1 MRQQLQHSEHERAA
15 AADEAPHLRSRCLD
29 LAFVLLEQLAQHRND
44 ELQRESEAGELAF
57 GAGPL

>member
-1 MRQQLQHSEHERAA
+1 
-15 AADEAPHLRSRCLD
+15 
-29 LAFVLLEQLAQHRND
+29 VLLEQLAQHRND